1 RCASRERRAEW
12 SHEHRCAN
20 RACRPDR
27 GRRWSGR
34 SYHGRASGQRKLST
48 LEDERPSAGDAHAAG
63 LAVASRPARATLAAP
78 AAVFRCGR
86 PDAADAPGN
95 TVKFDQRTNKE
106 MIQAI
111 ADTVIGSTDELT
123 ELDRAIGHADH
134 GVNLERGFNAV
145 LAKIDSIAALPIDA
159 ALSEV
164 GKTLILSVGGASGP
178 LYGKLFAT
186 IGQHLTNADEITKER
201 VVAACE
207 QAISVIKTL
216 GRSDVGHKTMLDVLV
231 PSLDQL
237 RMANGVSSLRDV
249 RK

>member
-1 RCASRERRAEW
+1 M
-12 SHEHRCAN
+12 
-20 RACRPDR
+20 
-27 GRRWSGR
+27 
-34 SYHGRASGQRKLST
+34 
-48 LEDERPSAGDAHAAG
+48 
-63 LAVASRPARATLAAP
+63 
-78 AAVFRCGR
+78 
-86 PDAADAPGN
+86 
-95 TVKFDQRTNKE
+95 KFDQRTNKE

-123 ELDRAIGHADH
+123 ELDRAIGDADH

-145 LAKIDSIAALPIDA
+145 LAKIDSISAQPIDA

-207 QAISVIKTL
+207 QAITVIKTL

-249 RK
+249 RKRAHEAAVETIPMIARRGRASFLGERSQGHMDPGARSSELIVAAVCDFLETRQ

>member
-1 RCASRERRAEW
+1 M
-12 SHEHRCAN
+12 N
-20 RACRPDR
+20 
-27 GRRWSGR
+27 
-34 SYHGRASGQRKLST
+34 
-48 LEDERPSAGDAHAAG
+48 
-63 LAVASRPARATLAAP
+63 
-78 AAVFRCGR
+78 
-86 PDAADAPGN
+86 
-95 TVKFDQRTNKE
+95 FDQRTTKE
-106 MIQAI
+106 MIEAI
-111 ADTVIGSTDELT
+111 ADTVIGSAGELT
-123 ELDRAIGHADH
+123 ELDRAIGDADH
-134 GVNLERGFNAV
+134 GVNLERGFKAV
-145 LAKIDSIAALPIDA
+145 LAKIDSISAQPIDA

-207 QAISVIKTL
+207 QAITVIKTL

-249 RK
+249 RKRAHEAAVETIPMIARRGRASFLGERSQGHMDPGARSSELIVAAVCDFLETRQ

>member
-1 RCASRERRAEW
+1 
-12 SHEHRCAN
+12 
-20 RACRPDR
+20 
-27 GRRWSGR
+27 
-34 SYHGRASGQRKLST
+34 
-48 LEDERPSAGDAHAAG
+48 
-63 LAVASRPARATLAAP
+63 
-78 AAVFRCGR
+78 
-86 PDAADAPGN
+86 
-95 TVKFDQRTNKE
+95 
-106 MIQAI
+106 MIQTI

-123 ELDRAIGHADH
+123 ELDRAIGDADH

-145 LAKIDSIAALPIDA
+145 LAKIDSISAQPIDA

-249 RK
+249 RKRAHEAAVETIPMIARRGRASFLGERSQGHMDPGARSSELIVAAVCDFLETRQ

>member
-1 RCASRERRAEW
+1 M
-12 SHEHRCAN
+12 
-20 RACRPDR
+20 
-27 GRRWSGR
+27 
-34 SYHGRASGQRKLST
+34 
-48 LEDERPSAGDAHAAG
+48 
-63 LAVASRPARATLAAP
+63 
-78 AAVFRCGR
+78 
-86 PDAADAPGN
+86 
-95 TVKFDQRTNKE
+95 KFDQRTTRE
-106 MIQAI
+106 MIQTI
-111 ADTVIGSTDELT
+111 ADMVIGSTDELT
-123 ELDRAIGHADH
+123 ELDRAIGDADH

-145 LAKIDSIAALPIDA
+145 LAKIDSISALPIDA

-249 RK
+249 RKRAHEAAVETIPMIARRGRASFLGKRSQGHMDPGARSSELIVAAVCDFLETRQ